1 MDTRFLSA
9 VILVIASVWT
19 TKSVTDGLLVRLSEN
34 GIDDIS
40 CRELNAAFPCRSLGF
55 ALEALKDSSNRNETM
70 FTFSV
75 DAGNVY
81 SLNES
86 VKINQTSTS
95 VIVYLKSSSNSTGGR
110 SIIRCAD
117 AKAGIEIGS
126 NTSNTRN
133 INFVDL
139 EFQNCSSRSVAAVV
153 LIWNSRDINFTN
165 CVFRNN
171 TKAGI
176 NAFESSVT
184 IQRCHFLNNTS
195 NENNSEKPYIEGV
208 TSAGGGAGF
217 LYQEARN
224 LSLIVKDSTFEFNS
238 AVTNDTSEFV
248 APTYRVSL
256 LIPSGGGLL
265 VVFRKNAQFCRA
277 WIENT
282 RFAKNSATIGG
293 GLYVEQSDVAMGNHF
308 IMISSNLSGNTA
320 GQAAGGLS
328 LTQWNN
334 ASRFTTVFKN
344 CIVSENEAQRG
355 AGMNVFFMNSDATY
369 SGSVLRSV
377 RGLPVCNEILGTKPM
392 TQLGFLIKTVFHFFF
407 NFNDYSADSLVWS
420 TLLSLAAWIAN
431 IFCA

>member
-1 MDTRFLSA
+1 MHTRFLSA
-9 VILVIASVWT
+9 VILVMALGWT
-19 TKSVTDGLLVRLSEN
+19 SKSISDGLMVRVSEN
-34 GIDDIS
+34 GADDIS
-40 CRELNAAFPCRSLGF
+40 CRESNATFPCRSLGF

-70 FTFSV
+70 FTFLV

-95 VIVYLKSSSNSTGGR
+95 VVVYLKSSSNSTGGR

-139 EFQNCSSRSVAAVV
+139 EFQDCSFRSVAAVV

-176 NAFESSVT
+176 NAFDSSVA
-184 IQRCHFLNNTS
+184 IERCHFLNNTS
-195 NENNSEKPYIEGV
+195 NGYNSGEPYIEGV

-217 LYQEARN
+217 LYQRAWN
-224 LSLIVKDSTFEFNS
+224 LSLIVKDSIFEFNS
-238 AVTNDTSEFV
+238 AVTDDTTEFV
-248 APTYRVSL
+248 APTYHVSQNIIL
-256 LIPSGGGLL
+256 GGGGFL
-265 VVFRKNAQFCRA
+265 VVFRKNAQFCWA

-282 RFAKNSATIGG
+282 RFANNSATVGG
-293 GLYVEQSDVAMGNHF
+293 GLYVEQSDLAMGNHF
-308 IMISSNLSGNTA
+308 TMVSSNLSGNTA

-328 LTQWNN
+328 LSQWNN
-334 ASRFTTVFKN
+334 ASSFTTVFKN

-369 SGSVLRSV
+369 NDSVLR
-377 RGLPVCNEILGTKPM
+377 
-392 TQLGFLIKTVFHFFF
+392 
-407 NFNDYSADSLVWS
+407 
-420 TLLSLAAWIAN
+420 
-431 IFCA
+431 

>member
-1 MDTRFLSA
+1 MHTRFLSA
-9 VILVIASVWT
+9 VILVMALGWT
-19 TKSVTDGLLVRLSEN
+19 SKSISDGLMVRVSEN
-34 GIDDIS
+34 GADDIS
-40 CRELNAAFPCRSLGF
+40 CRESNATFPCRSLGF
-55 ALEALKDSSNRNETM
+55 ALEALKDSSNRNETI
-70 FTFSV
+70 FTFLV
-75 DAGNVY
+75 DAGSVY
-81 SLNES
+81 SLNER

-117 AKAGIEIGS
+117 ARAGIEIGS

-139 EFQNCSSRSVAAVV
+139 EFQNCSFRSVAAVV

-176 NAFESSVT
+176 NAFDSSVA
-184 IQRCHFLNNTS
+184 IERCHFLNNTS
-195 NENNSEKPYIEGV
+195 NGYNSGEPYIEGV

-217 LYQEARN
+217 LYQRAWN
-224 LSLIVKDSTFEFNS
+224 LSLIVKDSIFEFNS
-238 AVTNDTSEFV
+238 AVTDDTTEFV
-248 APTYRVSL
+248 APTYHVSQNIIL
-256 LIPSGGGLL
+256 GGGGFL

-282 RFAKNSATIGG
+282 RFANNSATVGG
-293 GLYVEQSDVAMGNHF
+293 GLYVEQSDLAMGNHF
-308 IMISSNLSGNTA
+308 TTVSSNLSGNTA

-328 LTQWNN
+328 LSQWNN
-334 ASRFTTVFKN
+334 ASSFTTVFKN

-369 SGSVLRSV
+369 NDSVLR
-377 RGLPVCNEILGTKPM
+377 
-392 TQLGFLIKTVFHFFF
+392 
-407 NFNDYSADSLVWS
+407 
-420 TLLSLAAWIAN
+420 
-431 IFCA
+431 

>member
-1 MDTRFLSA
+1 MKIFQCDSLRTMHTRFLSA
-9 VILVIASVWT
+9 VILVMASGWT
-19 TKSVTDGLLVRLSEN
+19 TKSLSDGLVVRVSGN
-34 GIDDIS
+34 GTDDIS
-40 CRELNAAFPCRSLGF
+40 CRESNATFPCRSLGF
-55 ALEALKDSSNRNETM
+55 ALEALKDSSNRNETI
-70 FTFSV
+70 FTFLV

-95 VIVYLKSSSNSTGGR
+95 VVVYLKSSSNSTGGR
-110 SIIRCAD
+110 SVISCAD

-176 NAFESSVT
+176 NAFDSSVT
-184 IQRCHFLNNTS
+184 IERCHFLNNTS
-195 NENNSEKPYIEGV
+195 NGYNSGEPYIEGV

-217 LYQEARN
+217 LYQKAWN
-224 LSLIVKDSTFEFNS
+224 LSLIVKDSIFEFNS
-238 AVTNDTSEFV
+238 AVTNDTTEFV
-248 APTYRVSL
+248 APTYHVSQNIIL
-256 LIPSGGGLL
+256 GGGGFL
-265 VVFRKNAQFCRA
+265 VVFRKDAQFCRA

-282 RFAKNSATIGG
+282 RFANNSATVGG
-293 GLYVEQSDVAMGNHF
+293 GIYVEQSELAMGNHF
-308 IMISSNLSGNTA
+308 IMVSSNLSGNTA

-328 LTQWNN
+328 LSQWNN
-334 ASRFTTVFKN
+334 ASSFTTVFKN

-369 SGSVLRSV
+369 NDSVLR
-377 RGLPVCNEILGTKPM
+377 
-392 TQLGFLIKTVFHFFF
+392 
-407 NFNDYSADSLVWS
+407 
-420 TLLSLAAWIAN
+420 
-431 IFCA
+431 

>member
-1 MDTRFLSA
+1 MHTRFLSA

-19 TKSVTDGLLVRLSEN
+19 TKSLSDGLVVRVS
-34 GIDDIS
+34 GTGTDDKS
-40 CRELNAAFPCRSLGF
+40 CRKSNATFPCRSLGF

-70 FTFSV
+70 FTFLV

-110 SIIRCAD
+110 SVIRCTD

-176 NAFESSVT
+176 NAFDSSVT
-184 IQRCHFLNNTS
+184 IESCHFLNNTS
-195 NENNSEKPYIEGV
+195 NGNDSGEPLYIEGV

-217 LYQEARN
+217 LYQEAGN
-224 LSLIVKDSTFEFNS
+224 LSLIVKDSIFEFNS
-238 AVTNDTSEFV
+238 AVTNDTTEFV
-248 APTYRVSL
+248 APTYHVSQNIIL
-256 LIPSGGGLL
+256 GGGGFL

-282 RFAKNSATIGG
+282 RFANNSATVGG
-293 GLYVEQSDVAMGNHF
+293 GIYVEQSDLAMGNHF
-308 IMISSNLSGNTA
+308 IMVSSNLSGNTA

-328 LTQWNN
+328 LSQWNN
-334 ASRFTTVFKN
+334 ASSFTTVFKN

-369 SGSVLRSV
+369 KDSVLRSV
-377 RGLPVCNEILGTKPM
+377 RGPPVCNEILGTKPM
-392 TQLGFLIKTVFHFFF
+392 TLLGFLIKTVFHFF
-407 NFNDYSADSLVWS
+407 
-420 TLLSLAAWIAN
+420 
-431 IFCA
+431 C

>member
-1 MDTRFLSA
+1 MHIRFLSA
-9 VILVIASVWT
+9 VILVMVSVWT
-19 TKSVTDGLLVRLSEN
+19 TKSVSDGLLVRVSEN
-34 GIDDIS
+34 GIDNTS
-40 CRELNAAFPCRSLGF
+40 CRESNATFPCRSLGF

-70 FTFSV
+70 FTFLV

-86 VKINQTSTS
+86 VKINQTSIS

-110 SIIRCAD
+110 SVIRCAD

-176 NAFESSVT
+176 NAFDSSVT
-184 IQRCHFLNNTS
+184 IERCHFLNNTS
-195 NENNSEKPYIEGV
+195 NGNNAEEPYIEGV

-224 LSLIVKDSTFEFNS
+224 LSLIVKDSIFEFNS
-238 AVTNDTSEFV
+238 AVKNDSREFV
-248 APTYRVSL
+248 APTYNVSL

-265 VVFRKNAQFCRA
+265 VVFRKNALFCRA

-282 RFAKNSATIGG
+282 RFADNSATFGG
-293 GLYVEQSDVAMGNHF
+293 GIYVDQSNLAMRNHF
-308 IMISSNLSGNTA
+308 TMINSNLSGNTA
-320 GQAAGGLS
+320 EQAGGGVSLS
-328 LTQWNN
+328 QWKK
-334 ASRFTTVFKN
+334 ASIFTTVFKN
-344 CIVSENEAQRG
+344 CTVSENNAKRG
-355 AGMNVFFMNSDATY
+355 GGMNVFFMNSDATHND
-369 SGSVLRSV
+369 SVLRSE
-377 RGLPVCNEILGTKPM
+377 CSI
-392 TQLGFLIKTVFHFFF
+392 
-407 NFNDYSADSLVWS
+407 ADGKQNTDLQ
-420 TLLSLAAWIAN
+420 
-431 IFCA
+431 

>member
-1 MDTRFLSA
+1 MHTRFLSA
-9 VILVIASVWT
+9 VILVMALGWT
-19 TKSVTDGLLVRLSEN
+19 SKSISDGLMVRVSEN
-34 GIDDIS
+34 GADDIS
-40 CRELNAAFPCRSLGF
+40 CRESNATFPCRSLGF
-55 ALEALKDSSNRNETM
+55 ALEALKDSSNRNETI
-70 FTFSV
+70 FTFLV
-75 DAGNVY
+75 DAGSVY
-81 SLNES
+81 SLNER

-139 EFQNCSSRSVAAVV
+139 EFQNCSFRSVAAVV

-176 NAFESSVT
+176 NAFDSSVA
-184 IQRCHFLNNTS
+184 IERCHFLNNTS
-195 NENNSEKPYIEGV
+195 NGYNSREPYIEGV

-217 LYQEARN
+217 LYQKAWN
-224 LSLIVKDSTFEFNS
+224 LSLIVKDSIFEFNS
-238 AVTNDTSEFV
+238 AVTNDTTEFV
-248 APTYRVSL
+248 APTYHVSQNIIL
-256 LIPSGGGLL
+256 GGGGFL

-282 RFAKNSATIGG
+282 RFANNSATVGG
-293 GLYVEQSDVAMGNHF
+293 GLYVEQSDLAMGNHF
-308 IMISSNLSGNTA
+308 TMVSSNLSGNTA

-328 LTQWNN
+328 LSQWNN
-334 ASRFTTVFKN
+334 ASSFTTVFKN

-369 SGSVLRSV
+369 NDSVLR
-377 RGLPVCNEILGTKPM
+377 
-392 TQLGFLIKTVFHFFF
+392 
-407 NFNDYSADSLVWS
+407 
-420 TLLSLAAWIAN
+420 
-431 IFCA
+431 

>member
-1 MDTRFLSA
+1 MHTRFLSA
-9 VILVIASVWT
+9 VILVMALGWT
-19 TKSVTDGLLVRLSEN
+19 SKSISDGLMVRVSEN
-34 GIDDIS
+34 GADDIS
-40 CRELNAAFPCRSLGF
+40 CRESNATFPCRSLGF
-55 ALEALKDSSNRNETM
+55 ALEALKDSSNRNETI
-70 FTFSV
+70 FTLLV
-75 DAGNVY
+75 DAGSVY
-81 SLNES
+81 SLKEG

-139 EFQNCSSRSVAAVV
+139 EFQNCSFRSVAAVV

-171 TKAGI
+171 AKAGI
-176 NAFESSVT
+176 NAFDSSVT
-184 IQRCHFLNNTS
+184 IERCHFLNNTS
-195 NENNSEKPYIEGV
+195 NGYNSGEPYIEGV

-217 LYQEARN
+217 LYQEAWN
-224 LSLIVKDSTFEFNS
+224 LSLIVKDSIFEFNS
-238 AVTNDTSEFV
+238 AVTNDTTEFV
-248 APTYRVSL
+248 APTYHVSQNIIL
-256 LIPSGGGLL
+256 GGGGFL

-282 RFAKNSATIGG
+282 RFANNSATVGG
-293 GLYVEQSDVAMGNHF
+293 GLYVEQSDLAMGNHF
-308 IMISSNLSGNTA
+308 IMVSSNLSGNTA

-328 LTQWNN
+328 LSQWNN
-334 ASRFTTVFKN
+334 ASSFTTVFKN

-369 SGSVLRSV
+369 NDSVLR
-377 RGLPVCNEILGTKPM
+377 
-392 TQLGFLIKTVFHFFF
+392 
-407 NFNDYSADSLVWS
+407 
-420 TLLSLAAWIAN
+420 
-431 IFCA
+431 

>member
-1 MDTRFLSA
+1 MHTRFLSA
-9 VILVIASVWT
+9 VILVMALGWT
-19 TKSVTDGLLVRLSEN
+19 SKSISDGLMVRVSEN
-34 GIDDIS
+34 GADDIS
-40 CRELNAAFPCRSLGF
+40 CWESNATFPCRSLGF
-55 ALEALKDSSNRNETM
+55 ALEALKDSSNRNETI
-70 FTFSV
+70 FTFLV
-75 DAGNVY
+75 DAGSVY
-81 SLNES
+81 SLNER

-139 EFQNCSSRSVAAVV
+139 EFQNCSFRSVAAVV

-176 NAFESSVT
+176 NAFDSSVA
-184 IQRCHFLNNTS
+184 IERCHFLNNTS
-195 NENNSEKPYIEGV
+195 NGYNSREPYIEGV

-217 LYQEARN
+217 LYQKAWN
-224 LSLIVKDSTFEFNS
+224 LSLIVKDSIFEFNS
-238 AVTNDTSEFV
+238 AVTNDTTEFV
-248 APTYRVSL
+248 APTYHVSQNIIL
-256 LIPSGGGLL
+256 GGGGFL

-282 RFAKNSATIGG
+282 RFANNSATVGG
-293 GLYVEQSDVAMGNHF
+293 GLYVEQSDLAMGNHF
-308 IMISSNLSGNTA
+308 TMVSSNLSGNTA

-328 LTQWNN
+328 LSQWNN
-334 ASRFTTVFKN
+334 ASSFTTVFKN

-369 SGSVLRSV
+369 NDSVLR
-377 RGLPVCNEILGTKPM
+377 
-392 TQLGFLIKTVFHFFF
+392 
-407 NFNDYSADSLVWS
+407 
-420 TLLSLAAWIAN
+420 
-431 IFCA
+431 

>member
-1 MDTRFLSA
+1 MHTRFLSA
-9 VILVIASVWT
+9 VILVMALGWT
-19 TKSVTDGLLVRLSEN
+19 SKSISDGLMVRVSEN
-34 GIDDIS
+34 GADDIS
-40 CRELNAAFPCRSLGF
+40 CRESNATFPCRSLGF
-55 ALEALKDSSNRNETM
+55 ALEALKDSSNRNETI
-70 FTFSV
+70 FTFLV
-75 DAGNVY
+75 DAGSVY
-81 SLNES
+81 SLNER

-110 SIIRCAD
+110 SIIRCTD

-139 EFQNCSSRSVAAVV
+139 EFQNCSFRSVAAVV

-176 NAFESSVT
+176 NAFDSSVA
-184 IQRCHFLNNTS
+184 IERCHFLNNTS
-195 NENNSEKPYIEGV
+195 NGYNSGEPYIEGV

-217 LYQEARN
+217 LYQKAWN
-224 LSLIVKDSTFEFNS
+224 LSLIVKDSIFEFNS
-238 AVTNDTSEFV
+238 AVTNDTTEFV
-248 APTYRVSL
+248 APTYHVSQNIIL
-256 LIPSGGGLL
+256 GGGGFL

-282 RFAKNSATIGG
+282 RFANNSATVGG
-293 GLYVEQSDVAMGNHF
+293 GLYVEQSDLAMGNHF
-308 IMISSNLSGNTA
+308 IMVSSNLSGNTA

-328 LTQWNN
+328 LSQWNN
-334 ASRFTTVFKN
+334 ASSFTTVFKN

-369 SGSVLRSV
+369 NDSVLR
-377 RGLPVCNEILGTKPM
+377 
-392 TQLGFLIKTVFHFFF
+392 
-407 NFNDYSADSLVWS
+407 
-420 TLLSLAAWIAN
+420 
-431 IFCA
+431 

>member
-1 MDTRFLSA
+1 MHTRFLSA
-9 VILVIASVWT
+9 VILVMALGWT
-19 TKSVTDGLLVRLSEN
+19 SRSISDGLMVRVSEN
-34 GIDDIS
+34 GADDIS
-40 CRELNAAFPCRSLGF
+40 CRESNATFPCRSLGF
-55 ALEALKDSSNRNETM
+55 ALEALKDSSNRNETK
-70 FTFSV
+70 FTFLV

-117 AKAGIEIGS
+117 AKAGIGIGS

-139 EFQNCSSRSVAAVV
+139 EFQNCSFRSVAAVV

-176 NAFESSVT
+176 NAFDSSVA
-184 IQRCHFLNNTS
+184 IERCHFLNNTS
-195 NENNSEKPYIEGV
+195 NGYNSGEPYIEGV

-217 LYQEARN
+217 LYQKAWN
-224 LSLIVKDSTFEFNS
+224 LSLIVKDSIFEFNS
-238 AVTNDTSEFV
+238 AVTNDTTEFV
-248 APTYRVSL
+248 APTYHVSQNIIL
-256 LIPSGGGLL
+256 GGGGFL

-282 RFAKNSATIGG
+282 RFANNSATIGG
-293 GLYVEQSDVAMGNHF
+293 GLYVEQSELAMGNHF
-308 IMISSNLSGNTA
+308 IMVSSNLSGNTA

-328 LTQWNN
+328 LSQWNN
-334 ASRFTTVFKN
+334 ASSFTTVFKN

-369 SGSVLRSV
+369 NDSVLR
-377 RGLPVCNEILGTKPM
+377 
-392 TQLGFLIKTVFHFFF
+392 
-407 NFNDYSADSLVWS
+407 
-420 TLLSLAAWIAN
+420 
-431 IFCA
+431 

>member
-1 MDTRFLSA
+1 MHTRFLSA
-9 VILVIASVWT
+9 VILVMALGWT
-19 TKSVTDGLLVRLSEN
+19 SKSISDGLMVRVSEN
-34 GIDDIS
+34 GADDIS
-40 CRELNAAFPCRSLGF
+40 CRESNATFPCRSLGF
-55 ALEALKDSSNRNETM
+55 ALEALKDSSNRNETI
-70 FTFSV
+70 FTFLV
-75 DAGNVY
+75 DAGSVY
-81 SLNES
+81 SLNER

-139 EFQNCSSRSVAAVV
+139 EFQNCSFRSVAAVV

-176 NAFESSVT
+176 NAFDSSVA
-184 IQRCHFLNNTS
+184 IERCHFLNNTS
-195 NENNSEKPYIEGV
+195 NGYNSGEPYIEGV

-217 LYQEARN
+217 LYQRAWN
-224 LSLIVKDSTFEFNS
+224 LSLIVKDSIFEFNS
-238 AVTNDTSEFV
+238 AVTDDTTEFV
-248 APTYRVSL
+248 APTYHVSQNIIL
-256 LIPSGGGLL
+256 GGGGFL

-282 RFAKNSATIGG
+282 RFANNSATVGG
-293 GLYVEQSDVAMGNHF
+293 GLYVEQSDLAMGNHF
-308 IMISSNLSGNTA
+308 TMVSSNLSGNTA

-328 LTQWNN
+328 LSQWNN
-334 ASRFTTVFKN
+334 ASSFTTVFKN

-369 SGSVLRSV
+369 NDSVLR
-377 RGLPVCNEILGTKPM
+377 
-392 TQLGFLIKTVFHFFF
+392 
-407 NFNDYSADSLVWS
+407 
-420 TLLSLAAWIAN
+420 
-431 IFCA
+431 

>member
-1 MDTRFLSA
+1 MHSRFLSA
-9 VILVIASVWT
+9 VIIVMALGWT
-19 TKSVTDGLLVRLSEN
+19 SKSISDGLMVRVSEN
-34 GIDDIS
+34 GADDIS
-40 CRELNAAFPCRSLGF
+40 CRESNATFPCRSLGF

-70 FTFSV
+70 FTFLV

-139 EFQNCSSRSVAAVV
+139 EFQNCSFRSVAAVV

-176 NAFESSVT
+176 NAFDSSVT
-184 IQRCHFLNNTS
+184 IERCHFLNNTS
-195 NENNSEKPYIEGV
+195 NGYNSGETYIEGV

-217 LYQEARN
+217 LYQEAWN
-224 LSLIVKDSTFEFNS
+224 LSLIVKDSIFEFNS
-238 AVTNDTSEFV
+238 AVTNDTTEFV
-248 APTYRVSL
+248 APTYLVSQNIIL
-256 LIPSGGGLL
+256 GGGGFL

-282 RFAKNSATIGG
+282 RFANNSATIGG
-293 GLYVEQSDVAMGNHF
+293 GLYVEQSDLAMGNHF
-308 IMISSNLSGNTA
+308 TMVSSNLSGNTA

-328 LTQWNN
+328 LSQWNN
-334 ASRFTTVFKN
+334 ASSFTTVFKN

-369 SGSVLRSV
+369 NDSVLR
-377 RGLPVCNEILGTKPM
+377 
-392 TQLGFLIKTVFHFFF
+392 
-407 NFNDYSADSLVWS
+407 
-420 TLLSLAAWIAN
+420 
-431 IFCA
+431 

>member
-1 MDTRFLSA
+1 M
-9 VILVIASVWT
+9 ISVWT
-19 TKSVTDGLLVRLSEN
+19 TKSVSDGLLVRVSEN
-34 GIDDIS
+34 GIDNTS
-40 CRELNAAFPCRSLGF
+40 CRESNATFPCRSLGF

-70 FTFSV
+70 FTFLV

-95 VIVYLKSSSNSTGGR
+95 VIVHLKSSSNSTGGR

-117 AKAGIEIGS
+117 VEAGIEIGS

-176 NAFESSVT
+176 NAFDSSVT
-184 IQRCHFLNNTS
+184 IERCHFLNNTS
-195 NENNSEKPYIEGV
+195 NGNNAEEPYIEGV

-248 APTYRVSL
+248 APTYNVSL

-265 VVFRKNAQFCRA
+265 VVFRKNALFCRA

-282 RFAKNSATIGG
+282 RFANNSATFGG
-293 GLYVEQSDVAMGNHF
+293 GIYVDQSNLAMRNHF
-308 IMISSNLSGNTA
+308 TMINSNLSGNTA
-320 GQAAGGLS
+320 EQAGGGVSLS
-328 LTQWNN
+328 LWKK
-334 ASRFTTVFKN
+334 ASSFTTVFQN
-344 CIVSENEAQRG
+344 CTVHENNAKRG
-355 AGMNVFFMNSDATY
+355 GGGMNVFFMNSDATHND
-369 SGSVLRSV
+369 SVLRSECSIAD
-377 RGLPVCNEILGTKPM
+377 GKQNTDLHQSM
-392 TQLGFLIKTVFHFFF
+392 
-407 NFNDYSADSLVWS
+407 DYPKMHNAV
-420 TLLSLAAWIAN
+420 
-431 IFCA
+431 

>member
-1 MDTRFLSA
+1 MHTRFLSA
-9 VILVIASVWT
+9 VILVMALGWT
-19 TKSVTDGLLVRLSEN
+19 SKSISDGLMVRVSEN
-34 GIDDIS
+34 GADDIS
-40 CRELNAAFPCRSLGF
+40 CRESNATFPCRSLGF
-55 ALEALKDSSNRNETM
+55 ALEALKDSSNRNETI
-70 FTFSV
+70 FTFLV
-75 DAGNVY
+75 DAGSVY
-81 SLNES
+81 SLNER

-139 EFQNCSSRSVAAVV
+139 EFQNCSFRSVAAVV

-176 NAFESSVT
+176 NAFDSSVA
-184 IQRCHFLNNTS
+184 IERCHFLNNTS
-195 NENNSEKPYIEGV
+195 NGYNSGEPYIEGV

-217 LYQEARN
+217 LYQKAWN
-224 LSLIVKDSTFEFNS
+224 LSLIVKDSIFEFNS
-238 AVTNDTSEFV
+238 AVTNDTTEFV
-248 APTYRVSL
+248 APTYHVSQNIIL
-256 LIPSGGGLL
+256 GGGGFL

-282 RFAKNSATIGG
+282 RFANNSATVGG
-293 GLYVEQSDVAMGNHF
+293 GLYVEQSDLAMGNHF
-308 IMISSNLSGNTA
+308 TMVSSNLSGNTA

-328 LTQWNN
+328 LSQWNN
-334 ASRFTTVFKN
+334 ASSFTTVFKN

-369 SGSVLRSV
+369 NDSVLR
-377 RGLPVCNEILGTKPM
+377 
-392 TQLGFLIKTVFHFFF
+392 
-407 NFNDYSADSLVWS
+407 
-420 TLLSLAAWIAN
+420 
-431 IFCA
+431 

>member
-1 MDTRFLSA
+1 MHTRFLSA
-9 VILVIASVWT
+9 VILVMALGWT
-19 TKSVTDGLLVRLSEN
+19 SKSISDGLMVRVSEN
-34 GIDDIS
+34 GADDIS
-40 CRELNAAFPCRSLGF
+40 CRESNATFPCRSLGF
-55 ALEALKDSSNRNETM
+55 ALEALKDSSNRNETI
-70 FTFSV
+70 FTFLV
-75 DAGNVY
+75 DAGSVY
-81 SLNES
+81 SLNER

-117 AKAGIEIGS
+117 ARAGIEIGS

-139 EFQNCSSRSVAAVV
+139 EFQNCSFRSVAAVV

-176 NAFESSVT
+176 NAFDSSVA
-184 IQRCHFLNNTS
+184 IERCHFLNNTS
-195 NENNSEKPYIEGV
+195 NGYNSGEPYIEGV

-217 LYQEARN
+217 LYQRAWN
-224 LSLIVKDSTFEFNS
+224 LSLIVKDSIFEFNS
-238 AVTNDTSEFV
+238 AVTDDTTEFV
-248 APTYRVSL
+248 APTYHVSQNIIL
-256 LIPSGGGLL
+256 GGGGFL

-282 RFAKNSATIGG
+282 RFANNSATVGG
-293 GLYVEQSDVAMGNHF
+293 GLYVEQSDLAMGNHF
-308 IMISSNLSGNTA
+308 TMVSSNLSGNTA

-328 LTQWNN
+328 LSQWNN
-334 ASRFTTVFKN
+334 ASSFTTVFKN

-369 SGSVLRSV
+369 NDSVLR
-377 RGLPVCNEILGTKPM
+377 
-392 TQLGFLIKTVFHFFF
+392 
-407 NFNDYSADSLVWS
+407 
-420 TLLSLAAWIAN
+420 
-431 IFCA
+431 

>member
-1 MDTRFLSA
+1 MHIRFLSA

-19 TKSVTDGLLVRLSEN
+19 TKSVSDGILIRVSAN
-34 GIDDIS
+34 GRDDIS
-40 CRELNAAFPCRSLGF
+40 CRESNATFPCRSLGF

-70 FTFSV
+70 FTFLV

-81 SLNES
+81 SLKES

-153 LIWNSRDINFTN
+153 LIWNARDINFTN

-176 NAFESSVT
+176 NAFDSSVT
-184 IQRCHFLNNTS
+184 IERCHFLNNTS
-195 NENNSEKPYIEGV
+195 NGNNSGEPYIEGV

-224 LSLIVKDSTFEFNS
+224 LSLIVKDSIFEFNS
-238 AVTNDTSEFV
+238 AVTNDTRDYVS
-248 APTYRVSL
+248 PTYNVSQIIL
-256 LIPSGGGLL
+256 GGGGLL

-277 WIENT
+277 WVENT

-334 ASRFTTVFKN
+334 ASRLTTVFKN

-369 SGSVLRSV
+369 NDSVLRSV
-377 RGLPVCNEILGTKPM
+377 RGPPVYNEVLGTKPM
-392 TQLGFLIKTVFHFFF
+392 TQLGFLIKTVSFF
-407 NFNDYSADSLVWS
+407 LIS
-420 TLLSLAAWIAN
+420 TN
-431 IFCA
+431 IPPIV

>member
-1 MDTRFLSA
+1 MHTLFLSA
-9 VILVIASVWT
+9 VILVMALGWT
-19 TKSVTDGLLVRLSEN
+19 SKSISDGLMVRVSEN
-34 GIDDIS
+34 GADDIS
-40 CRELNAAFPCRSLGF
+40 CRESNATFPCRSLGF

-70 FTFSV
+70 FTFLV
-75 DAGNVY
+75 DAGSVY

-171 TKAGI
+171 AKAGI
-176 NAFESSVT
+176 NAFDSSVA
-184 IQRCHFLNNTS
+184 IERCHFLNNTS
-195 NENNSEKPYIEGV
+195 NGNDSGETYIEGV

-217 LYQEARN
+217 LYQEAGN
-224 LSLIVKDSTFEFNS
+224 LSLIVKDSIFEFNS
-238 AVTNDTSEFV
+238 AVTNDAREVV

-256 LIPSGGGLL
+256 LIVGGGGLL

-282 RFAKNSATIGG
+282 RFANNSAEIGG
-293 GLYVEQSDVAMGNHF
+293 GLYVEQSDLAMGNHF
-308 IMISSNLSGNTA
+308 TMVSSNLSGNTA
-320 GQAAGGLS
+320 GQTAGGLS
-328 LTQWNN
+328 LSQWNN
-334 ASRFTTVFKN
+334 ASSFTTVFKN

-355 AGMNVFFMNSDATY
+355 AGMNVFFMNFDTTY
-369 SGSVLRSV
+369 NKSVLRSESDIF
-377 RGLPVCNEILGTKPM
+377 RGPPV
-392 TQLGFLIKTVFHFFF
+392 Q
-407 NFNDYSADSLVWS
+407 
-420 TLLSLAAWIAN
+420 
-431 IFCA
+431 

>member
-1 MDTRFLSA
+1 MHTRFLSA
-9 VILVIASVWT
+9 VILVMASGWT
-19 TKSVTDGLLVRLSEN
+19 TKSLSDGLVVRVS
-34 GIDDIS
+34 GTGTDDKS
-40 CRELNAAFPCRSLGF
+40 CRKSNATFPCRSLGF
-55 ALEALKDSSNRNETM
+55 AFEALKDSSNRNETM
-70 FTFSV
+70 FTFLV

-139 EFQNCSSRSVAAVV
+139 EFQNCSFRSVAAVV

-176 NAFESSVT
+176 NAFDSSVA
-184 IQRCHFLNNTS
+184 IERCHFLNNTS
-195 NENNSEKPYIEGV
+195 NGYNSGETYMEGV

-217 LYQEARN
+217 LYQEAWN
-224 LSLIVKDSTFEFNS
+224 LSLIVKDSIFEFNS
-238 AVTNDTSEFV
+238 AVTNDTREFV
-248 APTYRVSL
+248 APTYLVSQNIIL
-256 LIPSGGGLL
+256 GGGGFL
-265 VVFRKNAQFCRA
+265 VVFRKNAQLCWA

-282 RFAKNSATIGG
+282 RFANNSATIGG
-293 GLYVEQSDVAMGNHF
+293 GLYVEQSDLAMGNHF
-308 IMISSNLSGNTA
+308 IMVSSNLSGNTA
-320 GQAAGGLS
+320 GQAAGALS
-328 LTQWNN
+328 LSQWNN
-334 ASRFTTVFKN
+334 ASSFTTVFKN

-369 SGSVLRSV
+369 NDSVLR
-377 RGLPVCNEILGTKPM
+377 
-392 TQLGFLIKTVFHFFF
+392 
-407 NFNDYSADSLVWS
+407 
-420 TLLSLAAWIAN
+420 
-431 IFCA
+431 

>member
-1 MDTRFLSA
+1 MHTRFLSA
-9 VILVIASVWT
+9 VILVMALGWT
-19 TKSVTDGLLVRLSEN
+19 SKSISDGLMVRVSEN
-34 GIDDIS
+34 GTDDIS
-40 CRELNAAFPCRSLGF
+40 CRESNATFPCRSLGF
-55 ALEALKDSSNRNETM
+55 ALEALKDSSNRNETI
-70 FTFSV
+70 FTFLV
-75 DAGNVY
+75 DAGSVY
-81 SLNES
+81 SLNER

-95 VIVYLKSSSNSTGGR
+95 VIIYLKSSSNSTGGR

-139 EFQNCSSRSVAAVV
+139 EFQNCSFRSVAAVV

-176 NAFESSVT
+176 NAFDSSVA
-184 IQRCHFLNNTS
+184 IERCHFLNNTS
-195 NENNSEKPYIEGV
+195 NGYNSGEPYIEGV

-217 LYQEARN
+217 LYQKAWN
-224 LSLIVKDSTFEFNS
+224 LSLIVKDSIFEFNS
-238 AVTNDTSEFV
+238 AVTNDTTEFV
-248 APTYRVSL
+248 APTYHVSQNTIL
-256 LIPSGGGLL
+256 GGGGFL

-282 RFAKNSATIGG
+282 RFANNSATVGG
-293 GLYVEQSDVAMGNHF
+293 GLYVEQSDLAMGNHF
-308 IMISSNLSGNTA
+308 TMVSSNLSGNTA

-328 LTQWNN
+328 LSQWNN
-334 ASRFTTVFKN
+334 ASSFTTVFKN

-369 SGSVLRSV
+369 NDSVLR
-377 RGLPVCNEILGTKPM
+377 
-392 TQLGFLIKTVFHFFF
+392 
-407 NFNDYSADSLVWS
+407 
-420 TLLSLAAWIAN
+420 
-431 IFCA
+431 

>member
-1 MDTRFLSA
+1 MHTRFLSA
-9 VILVIASVWT
+9 VILVMALGWT
-19 TKSVTDGLLVRLSEN
+19 SKSISDGLMVRVSEN
-34 GIDDIS
+34 GADDIS
-40 CRELNAAFPCRSLGF
+40 CRESNATFPCRSLGF
-55 ALEALKDSSNRNETM
+55 ALEALKDSSNRNETI
-70 FTFSV
+70 FTFLV

-95 VIVYLKSSSNSTGGR
+95 VVVYLKSSSNLTGGR
-110 SIIRCAD
+110 SVIRCAD

-171 TKAGI
+171 AKAGI
-176 NAFESSVT
+176 NAFDSSVA
-184 IQRCHFLNNTS
+184 IERCHFLNNTS
-195 NENNSEKPYIEGV
+195 NGYNSGEPYIEGV

-217 LYQEARN
+217 LYQKAWN
-224 LSLIVKDSTFEFNS
+224 LSLIVKDSIFEFNS
-238 AVTNDTSEFV
+238 AVTNDTTEFV
-248 APTYRVSL
+248 APTYHVSQNIIL
-256 LIPSGGGLL
+256 GGGGFL
-265 VVFRKNAQFCRA
+265 VVFRKDAQFCRA

-282 RFAKNSATIGG
+282 RFANNSATVGG
-293 GLYVEQSDVAMGNHF
+293 GIYVEQSELAMGNHF
-308 IMISSNLSGNTA
+308 IMVSSNLSGNTA

-328 LTQWNN
+328 LSQWNN
-334 ASRFTTVFKN
+334 ASSFTTVFKN

-369 SGSVLRSV
+369 NDSVLR
-377 RGLPVCNEILGTKPM
+377 
-392 TQLGFLIKTVFHFFF
+392 
-407 NFNDYSADSLVWS
+407 
-420 TLLSLAAWIAN
+420 
-431 IFCA
+431 

>member
-1 MDTRFLSA
+1 MHTRFLSA
-9 VILVIASVWT
+9 VILVMALGWT
-19 TKSVTDGLLVRLSEN
+19 TKSLSDGLVVRVSGN
-34 GIDDIS
+34 GTDDIS
-40 CRELNAAFPCRSLGF
+40 CRESNATFPCRSLGF
-55 ALEALKDSSNRNETM
+55 ALEALKDSSNRNETK
-70 FTFSV
+70 FTFLV

-95 VIVYLKSSSNSTGGR
+95 VVVYLKSSSNLTGGR
-110 SIIRCAD
+110 SVISCAD

-126 NTSNTRN
+126 NTSKTRN

-171 TKAGI
+171 AKAGI
-176 NAFESSVT
+176 NAFDSSVT
-184 IQRCHFLNNTS
+184 IERCHFLNNTS
-195 NENNSEKPYIEGV
+195 NGYNSGEPYIEGV

-217 LYQEARN
+217 LYQKAWN
-224 LSLIVKDSTFEFNS
+224 LSLIVKDSIFEFNS

-248 APTYRVSL
+248 APTYHVSQNIIL
-256 LIPSGGGLL
+256 GGGGFL

-282 RFAKNSATIGG
+282 RFANNSATVGG
-293 GLYVEQSDVAMGNHF
+293 GIYVEQSDLAMGNHF
-308 IMISSNLSGNTA
+308 IMVSSNLSGNTA

-328 LTQWNN
+328 LSQWNN
-334 ASRFTTVFKN
+334 ASSFTTVFKN

-369 SGSVLRSV
+369 NESVLR
-377 RGLPVCNEILGTKPM
+377 
-392 TQLGFLIKTVFHFFF
+392 
-407 NFNDYSADSLVWS
+407 
-420 TLLSLAAWIAN
+420 
-431 IFCA
+431 

>member
-1 MDTRFLSA
+1 MHTLFLSA
-9 VILVIASVWT
+9 VILVMALGWT
-19 TKSVTDGLLVRLSEN
+19 SKSISDGLMVRVSEN
-34 GIDDIS
+34 GADDIS
-40 CRELNAAFPCRSLGF
+40 CRESNATFPCRSLGF

-70 FTFSV
+70 FTFLV
-75 DAGNVY
+75 DAGSVY

-139 EFQNCSSRSVAAVV
+139 EFQNCSFRSVAAVV

-176 NAFESSVT
+176 NAFDSSVA
-184 IQRCHFLNNTS
+184 IERCHFLNNTS
-195 NENNSEKPYIEGV
+195 NGYNSGEPYIEGV

-217 LYQEARN
+217 LYQKAWN
-224 LSLIVKDSTFEFNS
+224 LSLIVKDSIFEFNS

-248 APTYRVSL
+248 APTYHVSQNIIL
-256 LIPSGGGLL
+256 GGGGFL

-282 RFAKNSATIGG
+282 RFANNSATVGG
-293 GLYVEQSDVAMGNHF
+293 GIYVEQSDLAMGNHF
-308 IMISSNLSGNTA
+308 IMVSSNLSGNTA

-328 LTQWNN
+328 LSQWNN
-334 ASRFTTVFKN
+334 ASSFTTVFKN

-369 SGSVLRSV
+369 NDSVLR
-377 RGLPVCNEILGTKPM
+377 
-392 TQLGFLIKTVFHFFF
+392 
-407 NFNDYSADSLVWS
+407 
-420 TLLSLAAWIAN
+420 
-431 IFCA
+431 

>member
-1 MDTRFLSA
+1 MHTLFLSA
-9 VILVIASVWT
+9 VILVMALGWT
-19 TKSVTDGLLVRLSEN
+19 SKSISDGLMVRVSEN
-34 GIDDIS
+34 GADDIS
-40 CRELNAAFPCRSLGF
+40 CRESNATFPCRSLGF

-70 FTFSV
+70 FTFLV
-75 DAGNVY
+75 DAGSVY

-110 SIIRCAD
+110 SVIRCAD

-176 NAFESSVT
+176 NAFDSSVA
-184 IQRCHFLNNTS
+184 IERCHFLNNTS
-195 NENNSEKPYIEGV
+195 NGYNSGETYIEGV

-217 LYQEARN
+217 LYQEAGN
-224 LSLIVKDSTFEFNS
+224 LSLIVKDSIFEFNS
-238 AVTNDTSEFV
+238 AVTNDTREFV
-248 APTYRVSL
+248 APTYHVSQNIIL
-256 LIPSGGGLL
+256 GGGGFL

-282 RFAKNSATIGG
+282 RFANNSATVGG
-293 GLYVEQSDVAMGNHF
+293 GIYVEQSDLAMGNHF
-308 IMISSNLSGNTA
+308 IMVSSNLSGNTA

-328 LTQWNN
+328 LSQWNN
-334 ASRFTTVFKN
+334 ASSFTTVFKN

-355 AGMNVFFMNSDATY
+355 AGMNVFFMNFDATY
-369 SGSVLRSV
+369 NKSVLRSESDIF
-377 RGLPVCNEILGTKPM
+377 RGPPV
-392 TQLGFLIKTVFHFFF
+392 Q
-407 NFNDYSADSLVWS
+407 
-420 TLLSLAAWIAN
+420 
-431 IFCA
+431 

>member
-1 MDTRFLSA
+1 MHTRFLSA
-9 VILVIASVWT
+9 VILVMALGWT
-19 TKSVTDGLLVRLSEN
+19 SKSISDGLMVRVSEN
-34 GIDDIS
+34 GADDIS
-40 CRELNAAFPCRSLGF
+40 CRESNATFPCRSLGF
-55 ALEALKDSSNRNETM
+55 ALEALKDSSNRNETI
-70 FTFSV
+70 FTFLV
-75 DAGNVY
+75 DAGSVY
-81 SLNES
+81 SLNER

-139 EFQNCSSRSVAAVV
+139 EFQNCSFRSVAAVV

-176 NAFESSVT
+176 NAFDSSVA
-184 IQRCHFLNNTS
+184 IERCHFLNNTS
-195 NENNSEKPYIEGV
+195 NGYNSGEPYIEGV

-217 LYQEARN
+217 LYQRAWN
-224 LSLIVKDSTFEFNS
+224 LSLIVKDSIFEFNS
-238 AVTNDTSEFV
+238 AVTDDTTEFV
-248 APTYRVSL
+248 APTYHVSQNIIL
-256 LIPSGGGLL
+256 GGGGFL

-282 RFAKNSATIGG
+282 RFANNSATIGG
-293 GLYVEQSDVAMGNHF
+293 GLYVEQSDLAMGNHF
-308 IMISSNLSGNTA
+308 TMVSSNLSGNTA

-328 LTQWNN
+328 LSQWNN
-334 ASRFTTVFKN
+334 ASSFTTVFKN

-369 SGSVLRSV
+369 NDSVLR
-377 RGLPVCNEILGTKPM
+377 
-392 TQLGFLIKTVFHFFF
+392 
-407 NFNDYSADSLVWS
+407 
-420 TLLSLAAWIAN
+420 
-431 IFCA
+431 